1 MKNFNSR
8 GRSRG
13 GRNSFAGNFGNRG
26 SGRPAMHDA
35 VCDEC
40 GKDCQVPFKPS
51 GDKPIYCSSC
61 FEKKGGGDR
70 NRSDQRGS
78 YDRNSGGRRD
88 SGRSSQGNMSDRSI
102 VQLVKTI
109 EILNTKL
116 DAVISRL
123 PQIEQKKAKNVK
135 VKTKKSKKSKK
146 IVEPKTDK
154 PQENLKPKKVKKE

>member
-1 MKNFNSR
+1 MRDFKSG

-13 GRNSFAGNFGNRG
+13 GRNSFAGNFGNRD
-26 SGRPAMHDA
+26 SRRPVMHDA

-78 YDRNSGGRRD
+78 YDRNSGGRD
-88 SGRSSQGNMSDRSI
+88 SGRSSQSNMGDRSI
-102 VQLVKTI
+102 AQLVKTI

-116 DAVISRL
+116 DAVISLL
-123 PQIEQKKAKNVK
+123 PPIEQKISDSVK

-146 IVEPKTDK
+146 IVEPKTDR
-154 PQENLKPKKVKKE
+154 PQENVKPKKVKKQ